1 MVAALPEY
9 FFRTRENGAFVFKVD
24 QETRQRRIEMDQI
37 AVVNINNGTI
47 KPHGERRL
55 EPEDVAAIE
64 AWMTERRVEMARRVI
79 DDINRTVDHLNQV
92 SHWIQSKA
100 SDDEVDAVT
109 DQLLLSMRDLRE
121 TLVRRRAERVQRAR
135 AGG

>member
-64 AWMTERRVEMARRVI
+64 AWIAERRVEMARRVI

-109 DQLLLSMRDLRE
+109 DQLLLSMHDLRE